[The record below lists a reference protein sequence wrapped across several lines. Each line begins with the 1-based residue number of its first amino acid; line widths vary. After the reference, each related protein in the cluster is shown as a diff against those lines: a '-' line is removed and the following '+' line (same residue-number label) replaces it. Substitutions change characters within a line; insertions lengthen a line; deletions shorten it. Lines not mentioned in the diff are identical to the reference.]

1 MNQKQEYTTVGEYFR
16 SSKILF
22 GAFTFGVFNFGVVL
36 AVLFY
41 LDYLPL
47 KNSLP
52 GNERMIEFGIII
64 LSIITISAGKSF
76 TKKIFKSTTTE
87 STLKLKLSIYRKGVL
102 IKFVFI
108 ELALLLTMVFFL
120 FSPSV
125 IYAILIAIGFIQ
137 MIRNFPSR
145 SNLEAVMELSYSDQQ
160 KLNDPDFKL
169 N

>member
-64 LSIITISAGKSF
+64 LSIITISAGESF
-76 TKKIFKSTTTE
+76 TK
-87 STLKLKLSIYRKGVL
+87 
-102 IKFVFI
+102 
-108 ELALLLTMVFFL
+108 
-120 FSPSV
+120 
-125 IYAILIAIGFIQ
+125 
-137 MIRNFPSR
+137 
-145 SNLEAVMELSYSDQQ
+145 
-160 KLNDPDFKL
+160 
-169 N
+169 

>member
-1 MNQKQEYTTVGEYFR
+1 M
-16 SSKILF
+16 
-22 GAFTFGVFNFGVVL
+22 
-36 AVLFY
+36 
-41 LDYLPL
+41 
-47 KNSLP
+47 
-52 GNERMIEFGIII
+52 
-64 LSIITISAGKSF
+64 
-76 TKKIFKSTTTE
+76 
-87 STLKLKLSIYRKGVL
+87 L

-108 ELALLLTMVFFL
+108 ELALLLAMVFFL